1 MFIFKQRNLNN
12 PRQTNALVFNILYAI
27 WMFLT
32 LVLQIKHKDRKIV
45 VQLIGLIFAE
55 SVF

>member
-12 PRQTNALVFNILYAI
+12 SRQTNALVFNILYAI